1 MWPLGELWGAQARFS
16 RGQAATRLRLR
27 GRRLGAADRLNLGPL
42 MTAKCSLRKS
52 HLESSVGEHRKELF
66 DRRVNVERPVPVVH
80 KPLDLRLRQCQSSLL
95 LGRGRF
101 THACVNRRV
110 AESAVASRTVASRT
124 ASPLARFREPAHAT
138 ERGGERQVNEV
149 PCNHLAL
156 RDDRRDPPA

>member
-80 KPLDLRLRQCQSSLL
+80 KPLD
-95 LGRGRF
+95 F